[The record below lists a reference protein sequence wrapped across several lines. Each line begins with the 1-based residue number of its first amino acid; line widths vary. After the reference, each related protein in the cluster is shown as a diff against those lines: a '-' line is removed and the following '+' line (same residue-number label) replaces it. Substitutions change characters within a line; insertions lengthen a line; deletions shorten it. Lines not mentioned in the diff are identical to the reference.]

1 MKNYNALR
9 EGCLQI
15 MFAYE
20 DFYNDN
26 DGRFEGVEDAKIV
39 GITPLFND
47 QTTV

>member
-1 MKNYNALR
+1 
-9 EGCLQI
+9 

-47 QTTV
+47 QTTVYNLSQRI